1 MQMKL
6 GTRVGNVGLG
16 FPILKVAI
24 FFFFFFFNFFFFKA
38 IQDQQLQ
45 WSQIIITAA
54 QKTPERIA

>member
-1 MQMKL
+1 MQMKR
-6 GTRVGNVGLG
+6 GARVGNAGQGL
-16 FPILKVAI
+16 PILKVAI
-24 FFFFFFFNFFFFKA
+24 FSFFFFFFFFKA

>member
-24 FFFFFFFNFFFFKA
+24 FSFFFFFFFKA

>member
-1 MQMKL
+1 MQMKR
-6 GTRVGNVGLG
+6 GTRVGNAGQGLL
-16 FPILKVAI
+16 ILKVAI
-24 FFFFFFFNFFFFKA
+24 FSLFFFFFKA

>member
-1 MQMKL
+1 MQMKR
-6 GTRVGNVGLG
+6 GTRVGNAGLG
-16 FPILKVAI
+16 LPILKVAI
-24 FFFFFFFNFFFFKA
+24 FSFFFFFFFFKA

>member
-24 FFFFFFFNFFFFKA
+24 FSFFFFFFFFKA
-38 IQDQQLQ
+38 IKDQQLQ

>member
-1 MQMKL
+1 MKL
-6 GTRVGNVGLG
+6 GTRVGNAGQG

-24 FFFFFFFNFFFFKA
+24 FSFFFFFFFKA

>member
-6 GTRVGNVGLG
+6 GTRVGNAGQGL
-16 FPILKVAI
+16 PILKVAI
-24 FFFFFFFNFFFFKA
+24 FSVFFFFFFLA

>member
-1 MQMKL
+1 MQMKR
-6 GTRVGNVGLG
+6 GTRVGNAGQGL
-16 FPILKVAI
+16 PILKVAI
-24 FFFFFFFNFFFFKA
+24 FSLFFFFKA

>member
-24 FFFFFFFNFFFFKA
+24 FSFFFFFFFFKA

>member
-24 FFFFFFFNFFFFKA
+24 FSFFIFFFFKV

>member
-6 GTRVGNVGLG
+6 GARVGNAGQGL
-16 FPILKVAI
+16 PILKVAI
-24 FFFFFFFNFFFFKA
+24 FSFFFFKA

>member
-6 GTRVGNVGLG
+6 GTRVGNAGQGL
-16 FPILKVAI
+16 PILKIAI
-24 FFFFFFFNFFFFKA
+24 FSVFFFFFFFFFLA
-38 IQDQQLQ
+38 LQAQQLP

>member
-6 GTRVGNVGLG
+6 GTRVGNAGQG

-24 FFFFFFFNFFFFKA
+24 FSFFFFFFFKA